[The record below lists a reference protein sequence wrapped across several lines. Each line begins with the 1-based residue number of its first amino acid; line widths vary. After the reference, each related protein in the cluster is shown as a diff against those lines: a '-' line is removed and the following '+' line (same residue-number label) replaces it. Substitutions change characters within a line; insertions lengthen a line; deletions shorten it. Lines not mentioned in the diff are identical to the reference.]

1 MRFAVTIRLIALLV
15 VSSLISVSQ
24 VFLPN
29 TFATETPPPVFTE
42 LASGSNH
49 VCAITDKKQIYCWGQ
64 NAWSQLGTSEFKDN
78 LVPKLVYQV
87 DDATAISAGET
98 HTCAIVARGNIK
110 CWGNNTSGQVGD
122 GIRKLGIRELPVF
135 VHAISGAKDIA
146 LGAEHSCALLSDGK
160 IMCWGS
166 NTFGQLGDGTNSDSI
181 LPVAVKSQR
190 TFINVAAGSNHTCA
204 IDSLGD
210 AYCWG
215 NNANGELGIGNRIS
229 KYEPT
234 LVLGLSKL
242 KNVSARFNST
252 CAIDSLANANCW
264 GEGANGQLGNQDIV
278 DKLLPDKVVDIAQG
292 TNSNGTYNAAKSI
305 VEVQAGSTLSC
316 VLSTLSTLHCWGN
329 SNVSKVP
336 RSPYYVG
343 ISSTEGNALS
353 VDKFSVGHSHVC
365 VLRKDGS
372 IYCSGLNDEG
382 QFGIGSKQTTY
393 TSSFVPLNYWPAP
406 PSKITTEI
414 IGNTLRINWLRD
426 VTDFDPVPTARVLT
440 TTILVA
446 VDGSDLICE
455 AVATPTCSLGPIKGN
470 SSYKLKLTADNTKKK
485 SEVNLLLETKEVLSD
500 QESRDKAAREEA
512 EAKLKKEE
520 EAKKQAAA
528 EEELKKKEALEKAAA
543 EERSRLEEIRKAAEL
558 EKEKELQ
565 KIKDVCFAYAMKIEE
580 IRFAMQNSISKFAY
594 TAFELSFKKLLS
606 TLPEARNCM
615 QMNYEIADFDKP
627 IKNLEILALAQV
639 KLNSDAESLLRR
651 GKLLYTFTCAKGNL
665 KKQLTANKIACP
677 TGYKFKN

>member
-1 MRFAVTIRLIALLV
+1 M
-15 VSSLISVSQ
+15 
-24 VFLPN
+24 PN
-29 TFATETPPPVFTE
+29 AFATETPPPVFTE
-42 LASGSNH
+42 VASGSNH

-215 NNANGELGIGNRIS
+215 NNANGELGTGNRIS
-229 KYEPT
+229 KNDPT

-242 KNVSARFNST
+242 KNISARFNST
-252 CAIDSLANANCW
+252 CAIDSLAHANCW
-264 GEGANGQLGNQDIV
+264 GEGANGQLGNQDTV
-278 DKLLPDKVVDIAQG
+278 DKSVPTKVVDLALGTSSLNSYLPAGNIAEIQTGQG
-292 TNSNGTYNAAKSI
+292 I
-305 VEVQAGSTLSC
+305 SC
-316 VLSTLSTLHCWGN
+316 VLSTISTLHCWG
-329 SNVSKVP
+329 SLSSGKLP
-336 RSPYYVG
+336 GSPYYVG
-343 ISSTEGNALS
+343 LSSTSGTAVS
-353 VDKFSVGHSHVC
+353 VKSFAVGEDHYC
-365 VLRKDGS
+365 ILRLDNT
-372 IYCSGLNDEG
+372 IYCSGRNSNGE
-382 QFGIGSKQTTY
+382 FGIGSKQNTATA
-393 TSSFVPLNYWPAP
+393 SLIPLNYWPAP
-406 PSKITTEI
+406 ASKVNVEVV
-414 IGNTLRINWLRD
+414 GNTLKVAWVRD
-426 VTDFDPVPTARVLT
+426 ITDIDPVPTATVLT
-440 TTILVA
+440 ATTK
-446 VDGSDLICE
+446 VDVNNGELTCE
-455 AVATPTCSLGPIKGN
+455 AVTNLTCNLGPIKSN
-470 SSYKLKLTADNTKKK
+470 TTYSIKITVNNTKKINET
-485 SEVNLLLETKEVLSD
+485 SLSFTTKEVLSD
-500 QESRDKAAREEA
+500 QELREKVAREEA